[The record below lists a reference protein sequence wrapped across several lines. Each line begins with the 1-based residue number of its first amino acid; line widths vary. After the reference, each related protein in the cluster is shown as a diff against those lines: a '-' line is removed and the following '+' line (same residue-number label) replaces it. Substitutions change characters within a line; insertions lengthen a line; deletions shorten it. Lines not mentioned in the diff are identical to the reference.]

1 MIVASL
7 INTGYH
13 DQLRRRSLRAF
24 SILTT
29 FGDLNQRYS
38 PDDLLA
44 VNRTMSASGI
54 MS

>member
-1 MIVASL
+1 M
-7 INTGYH
+7 
-13 DQLRRRSLRAF
+13 
-24 SILTT
+24 T

-44 VNRTMSASGI
+44 VNRAVSASGI